1 MAVNNPQ
8 SADRSYKFIYKMLDI
23 RFHRYLYHE
32 GDYIE
37 FIETEIA
44 DTGQR
49 KDIVVKV
56 DDDTIQLTEFMAK
69 RVYDEKLYSLCD
81 YHEYTRYDPQYK
93 GFEVKSAVVSIANPN
108 HGKDEIKIDENI
120 TFGIETIF
128 ISKKDGRK
136 VLNNLLYKI
145 ITNEELSDFEVI
157 DLLILPDMDIDIPI
171 RQLMKFICHLIAN
184 ANISDSDFKKKIILC
199 EIKVL
204 ARFFKNKELKEM
216 VELLK
221 TLTKNAEVQRIIEK
235 YGQGFDSIYFDGK
248 TDGYSE
254 GKNDGYDEGKN
265 DGTNEAKIEVAKN
278 FLNEG
283 FDIELVARNTGL
295 SIDKI
300 KKLKGEL

>member
-32 GDYIE
+32 GDFIE

-56 DDDTIQLTEFMAK
+56 DDDTIQMTEFMTK
-69 RVYDEKLYSLCD
+69 GVYDEKLYSLCD

-93 GFEVKSAVVSIANPN
+93 DFEIKSTVVSIANPN

-120 TFGIETIF
+120 TFGIECIF

-136 VLNNLLYKI
+136 VLNNLIDKI
-145 ITNEELSDFEVI
+145 ITNEELSDFEAI
-157 DLLILPDMDIDIPI
+157 DLLILPDMEMDIPI
-171 RQLMKFICHLIAN
+171 RALMKLICFLIAN
-184 ANISDSDFKKKIILC
+184 ANIPDNDFKNKIILC

-216 VELLK
+216 IKMLK
-221 TLTKNAEVQRIIEK
+221 TLNKNPEVERIIKK

-248 TDGYSE
+248 ADGI
-254 GKNDGYDEGKN
+254 ND
-265 DGTNEAKIEVAKN
+265 TKIEVAKN
-278 FLNEG
+278 LLNDG
-283 FDIELVARNTGL
+283 FDVEIISRNTGL

-300 KKLKGEL
+300 KNLKREL

>member
-1 MAVNNPQ
+1 
-8 SADRSYKFIYKMLDI
+8 MLDI

-32 GDYIE
+32 GDFIE

-56 DDDTIQLTEFMAK
+56 DDDTIQMTEFMTK
-69 RVYDEKLYSLCD
+69 GVYDEKLYSLCD

-93 GFEVKSAVVSIANPN
+93 DFEIKSTVVSIANPN

-120 TFGIETIF
+120 TFGIECIF

-136 VLNNLLYKI
+136 VLNNLIDKI
-145 ITNEELSDFEVI
+145 ITNEELSDFEAI
-157 DLLILPDMDIDIPI
+157 DLLILPDMEMDIPI
-171 RQLMKFICHLIAN
+171 RALMKLICFLIAN
-184 ANISDSDFKKKIILC
+184 ANIPDNDFKNKIILC

-216 VELLK
+216 IEMLK
-221 TLTKNAEVQRIIEK
+221 TLNKNPEVERIIKK

-248 TDGYSE
+248 ADGI
-254 GKNDGYDEGKN
+254 ND
-265 DGTNEAKIEVAKN
+265 TKIEVAKN
-278 FLNEG
+278 LLNDG
-283 FDIELVARNTGL
+283 FDVEIISRNTGL

-300 KKLKGEL
+300 KNLKREL

>member
-1 MAVNNPQ
+1 M
-8 SADRSYKFIYKMLDI
+8 
-23 RFHRYLYHE
+23 
-32 GDYIE
+32 
-37 FIETEIA
+37 
-44 DTGQR
+44 
-49 KDIVVKV
+49 
-56 DDDTIQLTEFMAK
+56 
-69 RVYDEKLYSLCD
+69 
-81 YHEYTRYDPQYK
+81 
-93 GFEVKSAVVSIANPN
+93 
-108 HGKDEIKIDENI
+108 
-120 TFGIETIF
+120 TF
-128 ISKKDGRK
+128 
-136 VLNNLLYKI
+136 
-145 ITNEELSDFEVI
+145 
-157 DLLILPDMDIDIPI
+157 
-171 RQLMKFICHLIAN
+171 LIAN
-184 ANISDSDFKKKIILC
+184 ANIQNSDFKKKIILC

-254 GKNDGYDEGKN
+254 GKNDGI
-265 DGTNEAKIEVAKN
+265 NEAKIEVAKN

>member
-1 MAVNNPQ
+1 M
-8 SADRSYKFIYKMLDI
+8 
-23 RFHRYLYHE
+23 
-32 GDYIE
+32 
-37 FIETEIA
+37 
-44 DTGQR
+44 
-49 KDIVVKV
+49 
-56 DDDTIQLTEFMAK
+56 
-69 RVYDEKLYSLCD
+69 
-81 YHEYTRYDPQYK
+81 
-93 GFEVKSAVVSIANPN
+93 
-108 HGKDEIKIDENI
+108 
-120 TFGIETIF
+120 TF
-128 ISKKDGRK
+128 
-136 VLNNLLYKI
+136 
-145 ITNEELSDFEVI
+145 
-157 DLLILPDMDIDIPI
+157 
-171 RQLMKFICHLIAN
+171 LIAN

>member
-1 MAVNNPQ
+1 MPANNPQ

-32 GDYIE
+32 GDSIE

-56 DDDTIQLTEFMAK
+56 DDDRIHLTEFMAK
-69 RVYDEKLYSLCD
+69 GVYDEKLYSLCD

-93 GFEVKSAVVSIANPN
+93 GFDVKSTVVSIVNPN
-108 HGKDEIKIDENI
+108 HGKDEMKIDENI

-128 ISKKDGRK
+128 ISRKDGRK
-136 VLNNLLYKI
+136 VLNNLIYKI
-145 ITNEELSDFEVI
+145 ITNEELSDFEAI

-171 RQLMKFICHLIAN
+171 RQLMKFICFLIAN
-184 ANISDSDFKKKIILC
+184 ANITDTDFKNKIILC

-204 ARFFKNKELKEM
+204 SRFFNPKEQEEM
-216 VELLK
+216 IEMLK
-221 TLTKNAEVQRIIEK
+221 TLTKNAEVERIIEK

-248 TDGYSE
+248 ADGI
-254 GKNDGYDEGKN
+254 ND
-265 DGTNEAKIEVAKN
+265 TKIEVARN
-278 FLNEG
+278 LLANGVDE
-283 FDIELVARNTGL
+283 ELISECTGL

-300 KKLKGEL
+300 KNLKREL